1 MASNK
6 VDEVDPTLSIV
17 MALFVFVHPALV
29 WEIGKSDF
37 GRYGGGRGFWLFDG
51 LWMQAK
57 QGIFDTH
64 RYFII

>member
-6 VDEVDPTLSIV
+6 VEEVDPTLSIV

-57 QGIFDTH
+57 
-64 RYFII
+64 

>member
-6 VDEVDPTLSIV
+6 VDEVDPTFAIV

-37 GRYGGGRGFWLFDG
+37 GRYVGVMGCWVFGG
-51 LWMQAK
+51 LWMLAK
-57 QGIFDTH
+57 RGQFDIF
-64 RYFII
+64 RYLII